1 MEYSKLLCGRDRLQI
16 LAEQNAL
23 GYASKSLSKS
33 TGSMIIFFRLAGV
46 VDWRRQCRKNR
57 IPEGPDEDHKGPTS
71 ELVVP
76 ATAEPP
82 DAEAEANC
90 LACREDDLRRYGRYS
105 LNEPQREQK
114 EKKKKSQLH
123 AIPETGTVPPGGGG
137 CQGGEGD
144 INRLSRTED
153 N

>member
-57 IPEGPDEDHKGPTS
+57 IPEGSDEDHKGPTS

-114 EKKKKSQLH
+114 EKKKKVSCTQFLRQAPCH
-123 AIPETGTVPPGGGG
+123 RVAVGARVARE
-137 CQGGEGD
+137 D